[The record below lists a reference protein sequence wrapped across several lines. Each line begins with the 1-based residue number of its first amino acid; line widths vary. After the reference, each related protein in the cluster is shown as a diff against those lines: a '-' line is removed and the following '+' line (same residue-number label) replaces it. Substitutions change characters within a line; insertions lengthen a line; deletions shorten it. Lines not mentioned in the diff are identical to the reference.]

1 MVIFYMS
8 EICGLHSLFIYH
20 TMFSKPRGVANNV
33 PIKRR
38 VTSETTA
45 KKRRIMHIYPLKSI

>member
-1 MVIFYMS
+1 
-8 EICGLHSLFIYH
+8 
-20 TMFSKPRGVANNV
+20 MFSKPCRSANYV

-38 VTSETTA
+38 LISETTA